1 MKTPI
6 LLLDDTAQKFII
18 EHTHFIVISYRLAGD
33 SARVW
38 SLEIEPRAKKKKMI
52 VVVINPTHV
61 TTI

>member
-6 LLLDDTAQKFII
+6 LLLDNTAQKFILQ
-18 EHTHFIVISYRLAGD
+18 HTHFIVISYRLAGD
-33 SARVW
+33 SATVW
-38 SLEIEPRAKKKKMI
+38 RLEIEPRAKKTMI